1 MLQLKLN
8 APSEQVFIGLTLE
21 NPLTGFRCTID
32 AKVDTGAAVTFISRK
47 LVEDL
52 GLETI
57 AHTTLIL
64 ADGSSMKADV
74 QMCRISFSDEDEI
87 ETPIYV
93 NDSDTGIVL
102 LGMDILKLCNFSQTH
117 IWEKNEHYI
126 LFQIELLG
134 EDAML

>member
-8 APSEQVFIGLTLE
+8 APSDQVFIGLTLE
-21 NPLTGFRCTID
+21 NPLTGNRCTID

-47 LVEDL
+47 LVE
-52 GLETI
+52 GLELETLG
-57 AHTTLIL
+57 HTTLIL
-64 ADGSSMKADV
+64 ADGRPLQAEV
-74 QMCRISFSDEDEI
+74 QMCRISFSDEDEF

-93 NDSDTGIVL
+93 NESDTDIVL
-102 LGMDILKLCNFSQTH
+102 LGMDVLKLCNFSQTH
-117 IWEKNEHYI
+117 IWEGSEHYV